1 MSMELARRTT
11 QSSIE
16 WMANDYCISAKALLH
31 PDSGTD
37 ARRPSAYR
45 QFFLTDDL
53 VENVTMNIGKSVV
66 ASTEAEGQPFMIN
79 PK

>member
-1 MSMELARRTT
+1 MELARRAT

-16 WMANDYCISAKALLH
+16 WMANDYHAVFLRRRCFHHDA
-31 PDSGTD
+31 GTD

-79 PK
+79 P